1 MYLILLIVLCNQLEK
16 DNKKVRSRCNC
27 NYITW
32 LFVILLLDLVMA
44 TVLTR
49 PTTKELTDV
58 LSDRVDWYELGV
70 QLNISSGTLNAIK
83 EENSTVKRRLIAML
97 EKWLSK
103 YPERGWSDVV
113 NALRVMER
121 NDVANELVGKHCTI
135 TADSSLGM

>member
-1 MYLILLIVLCNQLEK
+1 MV
-16 DNKKVRSRCNC
+16 
-27 NYITW
+27 
-32 LFVILLLDLVMA
+32 VILLLDLVMA

-70 QLNISSGTLNAIK
+70 QLDISSGTLNAIK

-121 NDVANELVGKHCTI
+121 NDVANELVGKYCTI